1 MPQNPALKSLRG
13 EERMYF
19 KRIEMHGFK
28 SFAEPVV
35 IEFHEG
41 VTCIV
46 GPNGSGKSNI
56 SDAIRW
62 VLGEQSPK
70 MLRGGKMEEVIFA
83 GTASRKSRGMAEV
96 TLVIDNSTGILPID
110 YSEVAITRRMYR
122 SGESEYLINSN
133 QCRLRDIRELIMDTG
148 IGVDGY
154 SIIGQGKIAD
164 IVSNKPESR
173 REIFEEAAGVV
184 MYKSKKA
191 EAEHKLQNTNANL
204 ERVNDIVG
212 EIEGRIDGLREDSIK
227 AKEYLA
233 LREKYKELEINI
245 TLRNIEKL
253 DLATESLKDEVQI
266 VSGDIEEL
274 TEKKEGLSAELGKS
288 RERSDRLE
296 ELGNEARDKLLHK
309 IDEINALSNKSQLDS
324 ERLAG
329 IDRDSMR
336 LADERT
342 ELNQKLVREL
352 ANQKELE
359 ESCDDVR
366 RSLEKEEENL
376 REKIGAYN
384 EITEKSLRLEGEIDA
399 AKSRMIEL
407 QNIASS
413 ARSEVKSLSSYRKSL
428 EDRKEQ
434 LLSDGETIKQNIF
447 DFESRKNQAQ
457 IEKTEKDAQL
467 ENTRASLSDARQ
479 NIAKLNDEIN
489 RISKENEEIRIRAGQ
504 ANARKKTIEEMENNY
519 EGYNG
524 AVRFIMKANL
534 PGIKGLASDLMKVPG
549 GMEIA
554 IETALGAGMQNVV
567 CARDADAKKAILELK
582 SKKAGRL
589 TFLPLESV
597 RGSSANL
604 PAAIRQDGGF
614 KGLACD
620 LIEYDPEYEGIFK
633 YLLGRVAVV
642 DSMDTAV
649 RLSKGSTGGIRF
661 VTPDG
666 EIVNASGAI
675 TGGKYKNSTANLL
688 ARKTE
693 IITLE
698 DEIKKLGHAYNKNKE
713 NLEDLKAKAEEALRL
728 CARLEDEIRKLELAI
743 IETDAKLK
751 SLKNSY
757 ADTKES
763 DAKKERELLSIQS
776 DFAKLD
782 QTEEILN
789 KKACEAEDEIASIEK
804 KTLLDMD
811 TFEEIKKQTS
821 DATDAITKARIAK
834 TEWDG
839 KFEMASSLLTRV
851 IASVDEIN
859 DQLFAKKENLEA
871 LEKEKAQILFGKE
884 SSEDDYRSMQEE
896 KTRLEEYIAEISE
909 EKTQLSASLGE
920 KTIEY
925 TKIVEMLNSCQDR
938 KYQAEIKLAK
948 NETQMDTWK
957 EKLWEDFEISYAQAL
972 SMRKTDFALS
982 TATKE
987 SREIKNRIRELGDV
1001 NVGAIKE
1008 YEQISTRY
1016 EFLTEQ
1022 RNDILS
1028 AMQELQSI
1036 ISDMDKTIKTRFK
1049 ESFDQVVVNFEEIFA
1064 ELFGGGHAELRLDN
1078 EDNPLESGIEIIA
1091 QPPGKKLQNINLMS
1105 GGEKTMTAIALMFAV
1120 LKTKPTPFC
1129 ILDEVEAALDDSN
1142 IDRFAN
1148 YLRKFDGIQ
1157 FAIVTHQKATMEHAD
1172 VLYGVTMPE
1181 QGISKVLSLRLG
1193 DDFEL

>member
-1 MPQNPALKSLRG
+1 
-13 EERMYF
+13 MYF

-122 SGESEYLINSN
+122 SGESEYLINNN
-133 QCRLRDIRELIMDTG
+133 QCRLRDIKELIMDTG

-191 EAEHKLQNTNANL
+191 EAERKLQNTNANL

-212 EIEGRIDGLREDSIK
+212 EIEGRIDGLREDSVK
-227 AKEYLA
+227 AKEYLE

-245 TLRNIEKL
+245 TLKNIEKL
-253 DLATESLKDEVQI
+253 DLATETLKDDVQAI
-266 VSGDIEEL
+266 TADIEEL
-274 TEKKEGLSAELGKS
+274 SEKKGRLNAELTECRQKN
-288 RERSDRLE
+288 DNLE
-296 ELGNEARDKLLHK
+296 ELGNEARNKLMEKVEEL
-309 IDEINALSNKSQLDS
+309 NNLSNKSQLDKERLNTINRDS
-324 ERLAG
+324 ER
-329 IDRDSMR
+329 IT
-336 LADERT
+336 EEKN
-342 ELNQKLVREL
+342 ELNEKLLREL
-352 ANQKELE
+352 SNKKELE
-359 ESCDDVR
+359 EGRDEVR
-366 RSLEKEEENL
+366 ESLRAETEALNGKIEK
-376 REKIGAYN
+376 YN
-384 EITEKSLRLEGEIDA
+384 EITKHSLEISEEIDR
-399 AKSRMIEL
+399 AKNKMIEL
-407 QNIASS
+407 HSAASS
-413 ARSEVKSLSSYRKSL
+413 KKSEAKSMQSYRISL
-428 EDRKEQ
+428 EKRKEQ
-434 LLSDGETIKQNIF
+434 ILSDGEAIKQNIR
-447 DFESRKNQAQ
+447 DY
-457 IEKTEKDAQL
+457 EKEREVAGQERTKAG
-467 ENTRASLSDARQ
+467 ASLDEARNELTQ
-479 NIAKLNDEIN
+479 LRQKLGEANSEIN
-489 RISKENEEIRIRAGQ
+489 AISKENEDLRIRAGQ

-524 AVRFIMKANL
+524 AVKFVMKSAI
-534 PGIKGLASDLMKVPG
+534 PGIRGVVADLMKVPA

-554 IETALGAGMQNVV
+554 VETALGAGMQNIV
-567 CARDADAKKAILELK
+567 CDRDSDAKKAIAQLK
-582 SKKAGRL
+582 ANKAGRL
-589 TFLPLESV
+589 TFLPVESIRV
-597 RGSSANL
+597 NPANIQ
-604 PAAIRQDGGF
+604 PAVKNDPNFI
-614 KGLACD
+614 GLACD
-620 LIEYDPEYEGIFK
+620 LIEYDKAYEGVFK

-642 DSMDTAV
+642 KDMDAAV
-649 RLSKGSTGGIRF
+649 KLSKVSGGIRF
-661 VTPDG
+661 VTLEG
-666 EIVNASGAI
+666 EIINASGAI
-675 TGGKYKNSTANLL
+675 TGGKYKNTTANLL

-693 IITLE
+693 ISKLE
-698 DEIKKLGHAYNKNKE
+698 EEIKELKKLYNANIEKQEKRKTEADSMLNRMAA
-713 NLEDLKAKAEEALRL
+713 LEEEVRRFEISILEAD
-728 CARLEDEIRKLELAI
+728 AR
-743 IETDAKLK
+743 LK
-751 SLKNSY
+751 SLEDSY
-757 ADTKES
+757 QDTKEN
-763 DAKKERELLSIQS
+763 DAKKEREL
-776 DFAKLD
+776 
-782 QTEEILN
+782 
-789 KKACEAEDEIASIEK
+789 ASIEK
-804 KTLLDMD
+804 DFMNLAETEEKLLKEAEEAEEEISRLDESTVKSMEA
-811 TFEEIKKQTS
+811 FEEVKLELQN
-821 DATDAITKARIAK
+821 AGEEITKARIAK
-834 TEWDG
+834 TTWDS
-839 KFEMASSLLTRV
+839 KYEAQAQMLERV
-851 IASVDEIN
+851 SASVAEVNEQIEIKE
-859 DQLFAKKENLEA
+859 AKLEA
-871 LEKEKAQILFGKE
+871 LEKEKAAILFG
-884 SSEDDYRSMQEE
+884 SEDSEDVYRQKLEE
-896 KTRLEEYIAEISE
+896 KTRLEGYIAEISE
-909 EKTQLSASLGE
+909 EKAQLSASLGTQTAE
-920 KTIEY
+920 FTEIGDK
-925 TKIVEMLNSCQDR
+925 LNSYQDQ
-938 KYQAEIKLAK
+938 KYQIEIKLAK

-957 EKLWEDFEISYAQAL
+957 EKLWEEFEISYAQAVSFKKEDFVL
-972 SMRKTDFALS
+972 SA
-982 TATKE
+982 ATKE
-987 SREIKNRIRELGDV
+987 SREIKNRIKELGDV

-1022 RNDILS
+1022 RNDILE
-1028 AMQELQSI
+1028 AMQELQAI
-1036 ISDMDKTIKTRFK
+1036 ISDMDKTIKSKFK
-1049 ESFDQVVVNFEEIFA
+1049 ENFDQVVINFEEIFK
-1064 ELFGGGHAELRLDN
+1064 ELFGGGHAELTLDN

-1148 YLRKFDGIQ
+1148 YLRKFNEIQ

-1193 DDFEL
+1193 DDFEI